1 MLLIT
6 NNFMSFEKMSFD
18 DLSFDVLGEYFK
30 MDEGSFKK
38 LLEGRSFIELDRLL
52 DCADGCLYEGG
63 SKDFDID
70 AIRGK
75 MVIIESRLKAVA
87 PCVCDAVYHGP
98 YRGER
103 LPGCGEIDGFDD
115 CCGDCECERGGC
127 ARGIKVCRAA
137 LKYGRMWEC
146 DDCEGSGGCRQYG

>member
-6 NNFMSFEKMSFD
+6 SNFYFLMSFSEISFEV
-18 DLSFDVLGEYFK
+18 LSECFK

-38 LLEGRSFIELDRLL
+38 LLEGRSFSELDRLL
-52 DCADGCLYEGG
+52 DCAEHCLYEGG

-87 PCVCDAVYHGP
+87 PCVCDAEYEGP

-103 LPGCGEIDGFDD
+103 LPGCGEIGFDD

-127 ARGIKVCRAA
+127 VRGKLVCLAA
-137 LKYGRMWEC
+137 LYHGRMWEC
-146 DDCEGSGGCRQYG
+146 DDCEGYGGCSQYR